1 MEREIL
7 SFIQEHSQ
15 WKGTGMKELVVISG
29 KGGTGKTTI
38 TASFAAMAKNAVIA
52 DCDVDAPNLHLL
64 LRPKIMETHAFYG
77 MDKAKIDLERCNE
90 CYNCQ
95 NSCNFDAID
104 ENLIVNQHK
113 CEGCGVCEYVC
124 ESDAIKMVTKI
135 SGNVFR
141 SATNH
146 GTMVHAELG
155 IGEEASGKL
164 VSAVKERSRSIALE
178 NENDLIIT
186 DGPPGTGCPV
196 LATITGAHL
205 ALIVTE
211 PSLSGMHDLERV
223 LQVTEHFEI
232 PAIVCINKY
241 DINENNSRT
250 IEAFC
255 HERNIEVVGKLPYD
269 TSTNLAMME
278 ETTIIEYSQNVLSEG
293 IKALWERV
301 VSELEKQ

>member
-1 MEREIL
+1 
-7 SFIQEHSQ
+7 
-15 WKGTGMKELVVISG
+15 MKELVVISG

-38 TASFAAMAKNAVIA
+38 TASFAAMGKNAVIA

-64 LRPKIMETHAFYG
+64 LRPRIIEDHSFYG
-77 MDKAKIDLERCNE
+77 MDKAEIDLEKCNE

-95 NSCNFDAID
+95 NACKFDAID
-104 ENLIVNQHK
+104 DALIINQHI

-124 ESDAIKMVTKI
+124 EADAINMVKKI
-135 SGNVFR
+135 SGTVFE

-146 GTMVHAELG
+146 GTMVHAELR
-155 IGEEASGKL
+155 IGEETSGKL
-164 VSAVKERSRSIALE
+164 VSAVKERARSIALE
-178 NENDLIIT
+178 NENELIII

-196 LATITGAHL
+196 LATITGADL

-223 LQVTEHFEI
+223 LQVTEHFDI

-241 DINENNSRT
+241 DINERNTRT

-255 HERNIEVVGKLPYD
+255 KEREIAVAGKLPYD
-269 TSTNLAMME
+269 PTPNMAMRE
-278 ETTIIEYSQNVLSEG
+278 ETTVVEYRKNVHSDG
-293 IKALWERV
+293 IKALWGRV
-301 VSELEKQ
+301 VSELDKEEDSLLRTR

>member
-1 MEREIL
+1 
-7 SFIQEHSQ
+7 
-15 WKGTGMKELVVISG
+15 MKELVLISG

-38 TASFAAMAKNAVIA
+38 TASFAAMAQNAVIA

-64 LRPKIMETHAFYG
+64 LRPNIMETHPFYG
-77 MDKAKIDLERCNE
+77 MDKAEIDIEKCNE

-95 NSCNFDAID
+95 NVCNFDAID
-104 ENLIVNQHK
+104 DDLIINQHK

-124 ESDAIKMVTKI
+124 EPNAIKMVEKI
-135 SGNVFR
+135 SGSVFG
-141 SATNH
+141 SATNQ
-146 GTMVHAELG
+146 GTMVHAELM

-164 VSAVKERSRSIALE
+164 VSAVKERARSIALE
-178 NENDLIIT
+178 NESELIII

-196 LATITGAHL
+196 LATITGADL

-211 PSLSGMHDLERV
+211 PSLSGMHDLQRV
-223 LQVTEHFEI
+223 LQVTEHFDI

-241 DINENNSRT
+241 DINEKNTGT

-255 HERNIEVVGKLPYD
+255 NEREIEVAGKLPYD
-269 TSTNLAMME
+269 PTPNIAMKE
-278 ETTIIEYSQNVLSEG
+278 ETTVVEYRENVLSDG

-301 VSELEKQ
+301 VSELDKKEDTLLPTR

>member
-1 MEREIL
+1 
-7 SFIQEHSQ
+7 
-15 WKGTGMKELVVISG
+15 MKELVVISG

-64 LRPKIMETHAFYG
+64 LRPRIIENHSFYG
-77 MDKAKIDLERCNE
+77 MDKAEIDLEKCNE

-95 NSCNFDAID
+95 NACKFDAID
-104 ENLIVNQHK
+104 DALIINQHK

-124 ESDAIKMVTKI
+124 EANAINMVKNI
-135 SGNVFR
+135 SGTVFG
-141 SATNH
+141 SETDH
-146 GTMVHAELG
+146 GTMVHAELR

-164 VSAVKERSRSIALE
+164 VSAVKERARSIALE
-178 NENDLIIT
+178 SENDLMIT

-196 LATITGAHL
+196 LATITGADL

-241 DINENNSRT
+241 DINEKNAGK
-250 IEAFC
+250 IEEFC
-255 HERNIEVVGKLPYD
+255 NERGVEVVGKLPYD
-269 TSTNLAMME
+269 PSPNMAMRE
-278 ETTIIEYSQNVLSEG
+278 ETTVVEYRKNVLSEG
-293 IKALWERV
+293 LKALWERV
-301 VSELEKQ
+301 VSELDQKEVTLLPAR